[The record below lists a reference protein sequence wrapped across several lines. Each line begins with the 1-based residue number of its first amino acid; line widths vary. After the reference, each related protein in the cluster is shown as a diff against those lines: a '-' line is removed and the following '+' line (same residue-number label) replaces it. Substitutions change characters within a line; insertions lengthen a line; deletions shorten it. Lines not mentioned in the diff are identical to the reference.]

1 MKKKILTAA
10 KILVI
15 VMTAIAVLT
24 ATTGCRLLNWLLNGF
39 DPYQRSSVKFSE
51 MEYTRPD
58 AEKNLEKLHSVVSM
72 IDGSDGKSHMFS
84 DMKKGVYEAYD
95 LIIEWQSM
103 ETLAYVH
110 FSIDTTSTEW
120 AEEMRYFNENSS
132 KISQAYEEIYVAC
145 ARSEFKAGFE
155 KELFMEGFLDDYVDG
170 GTLNDEIAA
179 LMQRESQL
187 VTQFGAYDYM
197 ETEFE
202 IDGVKGT
209 IADHAK
215 NIVTKDDHDKVYT
228 EFYKRVNSD
237 TGPILI
243 ELVKV
248 RNEIAKAAGYGSYA
262 EFAYEFILDRD
273 YTPEQARNL
282 VEQIKQKVTPLYKK
296 AASEGLFDIL
306 YDVEAVPLSAG
317 QVTDAVENALTG
329 ARREFKDSFS
339 YMDKNE
345 LCYLGYD
352 SRQLS
357 ASYTTYIPK
366 YNAPITV
373 ILGSGNVSDVLTL
386 AHEFGH
392 FTEGFLNYGIINNI
406 DMSEIPSTTLEY
418 LFLSR
423 IDDSGLG
430 AREIETLKKY
440 KKASSLDLYI
450 SQCLYYTFEDRLYS
464 MAEKDLTLDNVN
476 ALARD
481 VINEFGLE
489 DNFEYFDYSWSM
501 IEHFYQQAFYVISY
515 VTADFV
521 SLQIASL
528 EAGKKGDGFKMYLT
542 LINWHDSKTFTEQLE
557 FRSLESPFSD
567 GAAGLLVTN
576 LQKVLGI

>member
-1 MKKKILTAA
+1 
-10 KILVI
+10 
-15 VMTAIAVLT
+15 
-24 ATTGCRLLNWLLNGF
+24 
-39 DPYQRSSVKFSE
+39 
-51 MEYTRPD
+51 
-58 AEKNLEKLHSVVSM
+58 
-72 IDGSDGKSHMFS
+72 
-84 DMKKGVYEAYD
+84 
-95 LIIEWQSM
+95 
-103 ETLAYVH
+103 
-110 FSIDTTSTEW
+110 
-120 AEEMRYFNENSS
+120 
-132 KISQAYEEIYVAC
+132 
-145 ARSEFKAGFE
+145 
-155 KELFMEGFLDDYVDG
+155 
-170 GTLNDEIAA
+170 
-179 LMQRESQL
+179 
-187 VTQFGAYDYM
+187 
-197 ETEFE
+197 
-202 IDGVKGT
+202 
-209 IADHAK
+209 
-215 NIVTKDDHDKVYT
+215 
-228 EFYKRVNSD
+228 
-237 TGPILI
+237 
-243 ELVKV
+243 
-248 RNEIAKAAGYGSYA
+248 
-262 EFAYEFILDRD
+262 
-273 YTPEQARNL
+273 
-282 VEQIKQKVTPLYKK
+282 LYN
-296 AASEGLFDIL
+296 
-306 YDVEAVPLSAG
+306 VEAVSLSAG

-339 YMDKNE
+339 YMDKYE

-481 VINEFGLE
+481 VIKEFGLE
-489 DNFEYFDYSWSM
+489 DYFEYFDYSWSM